1 MNKLSI
7 NDLLSSL
14 QKSKPQEQVPTSR
27 FVEKVISDKNK
38 KINALSKKQE

>member
-1 MNKLSI
+1 MSKLSI

-14 QKSKPQEQVPTSR
+14 QKAKPQEEQPTSQ
-27 FVEKVISDKNK
+27 FVEKVIRDKNK